1 MGRRARL
8 LNARDLEEL
17 AEVART
23 AAPSQP
29 TRQLVRLRRTTDGTL
44 RDPGGGPGSAS
55 ASDAAVSRT
64 ADDTSRFPTFRMRCE
79 RSSQPYAHRGEDAEN
94 EGEP

>member
-17 AEVART
+17 AEVAWT

-29 TRQLVRLRRTTDGTL
+29 IRQVVRLRRPTDGTL

-55 ASDAAVSRT
+55 DAAVSRT
-64 ADDTSRFPTFRMRCE
+64 ADDASRFPTFRMRCE
-79 RSSQPYAHRGEDAEN
+79 RSSQP
-94 EGEP
+94 